1 MAKLLG
7 LFQDPQQVADAMDEL
22 KKNEF
27 PPQDLDIYSGSPF
40 PEGTF
45 GEHDPNHRL
54 FMFPLV
60 GALTLGDAERVR
72 GYRSYAVGTRAL
84 FGSAELRMP
93 ILFDLQTTVLG
104 LARFGPVAPSLFAD
118 AGLVWTGADFDN
130 AARRV
135 GVGAEVA
142 NLVSLGGFEFRHAL
156 GLAIP
161 ASRLDEVWNGTL
173 PFDDVDVTYRIQ
185 AAVPF

>member
-60 GALTLGDAERVR
+60 GALIGFSIGLLWTAGTQISYPIATGGKPLLSIPPMTIIMYENTMLGAII
-72 GYRSYAVGTRAL
+72 
-84 FGSAELRMP
+84 F
-93 ILFDLQTTVLG
+93 TVLG
-104 LARFGPVAPSLFAD
+104 VLFESRLPKRSLGLYD
-118 AGLVWTGADFDN
+118 TRITEGYIGLVVDCPAD
-130 AARRV
+130 RV
-135 GVGAEVA
+135 AQAEKVLTTSGAE
-142 NLVSLGGFEFRHAL
+142 
-156 GLAIP
+156 
-161 ASRLDEVWNGTL
+161 EVKKEEE
-173 PFDDVDVTYRIQ
+173 
-185 AAVPF
+185 

>member
-60 GALTLGDAERVR
+60 GALIGFSIGLLWTAGTQISYPMVTGGKPLLSIPPMTIIMYENTMLGAIIFTVLGVLFESRLPKRSLGLYDTRITEGYIGLVVDCPAERV
-72 GYRSYAVGTRAL
+72 AQ
-84 FGSAELRMP
+84 AEKVL
-93 ILFDLQTTVLG
+93 TT
-104 LARFGPVAPSLFAD
+104 S
-118 AGLVWTGADFDN
+118 
-130 AARRV
+130 
-135 GVGAEVA
+135 GAE
-142 NLVSLGGFEFRHAL
+142 
-156 GLAIP
+156 
-161 ASRLDEVWNGTL
+161 EVKKEEEE
-173 PFDDVDVTYRIQ
+173 
-185 AAVPF
+185 

>member
-1 MAKLLG
+1 MAKLLE

-60 GALTLGDAERVR
+60 GALIGFSIGLLWTAGTQISYPIVTGGKPLLSIPPMTIIMYENTMLGAII
-72 GYRSYAVGTRAL
+72 
-84 FGSAELRMP
+84 F
-93 ILFDLQTTVLG
+93 TVLG
-104 LARFGPVAPSLFAD
+104 VLFESRLPKRSLGLYD
-118 AGLVWTGADFDN
+118 TRITEGYIGLVVDCPAD
-130 AARRV
+130 RV
-135 GVGAEVA
+135 AQAEKVLTTSGAE
-142 NLVSLGGFEFRHAL
+142 
-156 GLAIP
+156 
-161 ASRLDEVWNGTL
+161 EVKKEEEE
-173 PFDDVDVTYRIQ
+173 
-185 AAVPF
+185 

>member
-60 GALTLGDAERVR
+60 GALIGFSIGLLWTAGTQISYPIVTGGKPLLSIPPMTIIMYENTMLGAII
-72 GYRSYAVGTRAL
+72 
-84 FGSAELRMP
+84 F
-93 ILFDLQTTVLG
+93 TVLG
-104 LARFGPVAPSLFAD
+104 VLFESRLPKRSLGLYD
-118 AGLVWTGADFDN
+118 TRITEGYIGLVVDCPAD
-130 AARRV
+130 RV
-135 GVGAEVA
+135 AQAEEVLTTSGAE
-142 NLVSLGGFEFRHAL
+142 
-156 GLAIP
+156 
-161 ASRLDEVWNGTL
+161 EVKKEEE
-173 PFDDVDVTYRIQ
+173 
-185 AAVPF
+185 

>member
-60 GALTLGDAERVR
+60 GALIGFSIGLLWTAGTQISYPIVTGGKPLLSIPPMTIIMYENTMLGAII
-72 GYRSYAVGTRAL
+72 
-84 FGSAELRMP
+84 F
-93 ILFDLQTTVLG
+93 TVLG
-104 LARFGPVAPSLFAD
+104 VLFESRLPKRSLGLYD
-118 AGLVWTGADFDN
+118 TRITEGYIGLVVDCPAD
-130 AARRV
+130 RV
-135 GVGAEVA
+135 AQAEKVLTTSGAE
-142 NLVSLGGFEFRHAL
+142 
-156 GLAIP
+156 
-161 ASRLDEVWNGTL
+161 EVKKEEE
-173 PFDDVDVTYRIQ
+173 Q
-185 AAVPF
+185 

>member
-60 GALTLGDAERVR
+60 GALIGFSIGLLWTAGTQISYPLVTGGKPLLSIPPMTIIMYENTMLGAII
-72 GYRSYAVGTRAL
+72 
-84 FGSAELRMP
+84 F
-93 ILFDLQTTVLG
+93 TVLG
-104 LARFGPVAPSLFAD
+104 VLFESRLPKRSLGLYD
-118 AGLVWTGADFDN
+118 TRITEGYIGLVVDCPAD
-130 AARRV
+130 RV
-135 GVGAEVA
+135 AQAEEVLTTSGAE
-142 NLVSLGGFEFRHAL
+142 
-156 GLAIP
+156 
-161 ASRLDEVWNGTL
+161 EVKKEEE
-173 PFDDVDVTYRIQ
+173 Q
-185 AAVPF
+185 

>member
-60 GALTLGDAERVR
+60 GALIGFSIGLLWTAGTQISYPIATGGKPLLSIPPMTIIMYENTMLGAII
-72 GYRSYAVGTRAL
+72 
-84 FGSAELRMP
+84 F
-93 ILFDLQTTVLG
+93 TVLG
-104 LARFGPVAPSLFAD
+104 VLFESRLPKRSLGLYD
-118 AGLVWTGADFDN
+118 TRITEGYIGLVVDCPAD
-130 AARRV
+130 RV
-135 GVGAEVA
+135 AQAEEVLTTSGAE
-142 NLVSLGGFEFRHAL
+142 
-156 GLAIP
+156 
-161 ASRLDEVWNGTL
+161 EVKKEEE
-173 PFDDVDVTYRIQ
+173 
-185 AAVPF
+185 